1 MSLFELQRNYHILT
15 YILSLFTSP
24 PIFLSASHVLSPARV
39 ISAVRASVHYNV
51 KNTRR
56 GTGGRRGEGRL
67 FIYNES
73 KIAHAGGGSNTSP
86 IELTEVISNTPG
98 WIYIFRCNHERGEKF
113 DGGRGDEGG
122 GAGRRKAPIINLLMR
137 GEHYI

>member
-39 ISAVRASVHYNV
+39 ISPVRASVHYNV
-51 KNTRR
+51 KKYARE
-56 GTGGRRGEGRL
+56 GGREVL

-73 KIAHAGGGSNTSP
+73 KIAEGSSNAT
-86 IELTEVISNTPG
+86 ELTEVISNSG
-98 WIYIFRCNHERGEKF
+98 LNFYF
-113 DGGRGDEGG
+113 
-122 GAGRRKAPIINLLMR
+122 
-137 GEHYI
+137 